1 MGMPD
6 LDTLKII
13 DFYRGIPLKNI
24 WLGDRYMNS
33 KGGLP
38 GTHTDIWWYILVFE
52 LHFLPYNLPV

>member
-13 DFYRGIPLKNI
+13 GFYRGIRLKNI
-24 WLGDRYMNS
+24 WLGYIYINS

-38 GTHTDIWWYILVFE
+38 GTHTDIW
-52 LHFLPYNLPV
+52 